1 MPTCTP
7 VMVLGEE
14 VWPVVRAAL
23 VRDAQAML
31 PAPDDEP
38 ERDDESDDEPTPK
51 PHDGSDDEPDDD
63 PGTLY
68 FGREDGWTA
77 RSQRHYDIASSC
89 TA

>member
-14 VWPVVRAAL
+14 VWPVVRATL
-23 VRDAQAML
+23 VREAQAML
-31 PAPDDEP
+31 PVPDDEP
-38 ERDDESDDEPTPK
+38 ER
-51 PHDGSDDEPDDD
+51 DDEPDDD